1 MHREGS
7 VRRAISPL
15 DDRYY
20 PFVRELAEYFS
31 EFAYYRYRIDVEL
44 AYLEALYDT
53 PIAQWMPP
61 DKKNQVQTLRHN
73 LPETFTEEAYRQIQE
88 YEQQT
93 RHDIK
98 AMEHFLHQWFHQ
110 LRIDDLRPFIHLGL
124 TSQDV
129 NHVAQAR
136 MMRDACHHVLY
147 PALLALLQTLQEKIQ
162 SWIAIPMLARTHGQP
177 ATPTTLGKEYGVFA
191 IRLTTI
197 IQELLHLP
205 WKTKF
210 GGATGTF
217 AVWHLIDNAFPWQQ
231 WIDQFLQQ
239 WHLEREPCTTQISH
253 YDTLA
258 LRLRTLASLATILI
272 DLAQDTWLYMMLNY
286 LTLRRESSEVGSSTM
301 PHKVNPTRFETA
313 EGNLWLA
320 RSLLNTLADKLPVSR
335 LQRDLSDSTLIRN
348 LGVALAHLL
357 VAIRLI
363 TEGMQRL
370 QSQTQAIQTDLDR
383 HWEALAEALQI
394 GVRLSGYTEGYEI
407 LRQHTQGLQLTPSTY
422 HQLLR
427 QLPLNPQWKTK
438 LARLTPGQY
447 TGLARQEAQL
457 AIQATEQG
465 IQMLKQVVEKEEK
478 KG

>member
-1 MHREGS
+1 MHTEDN
-7 VRRAISPL
+7 VRQVISPL

-20 PFVRELAEYFS
+20 PFIHELTHYFS

-61 DKKNQVQTLRHN
+61 DKKKQIRTLRLN
-73 LPETFTEEAYRQIQE
+73 LSETFTEEAYHQIQE

-98 AMEHFLHQWFHQ
+98 AMERFLHQWFHH
-110 LRIDDLRPFIHLGL
+110 LHLDDLRPFIHLGL

-136 MMRDACHHVLY
+136 MMRDACHQVLY
-147 PALLALLQTLQEKIQ
+147 PALLTLLQTLQEKIQ
-162 SWIAIPMLARTHGQP
+162 QWAKIPMLARTHGQP

-191 IRLTTI
+191 VRLTTTI
-197 IQELLHLP
+197 SHLIHLP

-217 AVWHLIDNAFPWQQ
+217 AVWHLIDDSFPWQQ

-239 WHLEREPCTTQISH
+239 WKLEREPCTTQISH

-258 LRLRTLASLATILI
+258 LRLRTFATLATILI

-286 LTLRRESSEVGSSTM
+286 LTLHRTSSEVGSSTM

-357 VAIRLI
+357 IAIRLL
-363 TEGMQRL
+363 TDGLQRL
-370 QSQTQAIQTDLDR
+370 TIQSDAIQTDLNQ
-383 HWEALAEALQI
+383 HWEVLTEALQI
-394 GVRLSGYTEGYEI
+394 ALRLSGYAEGYEI
-407 LRQHTQGLQLTPSTY
+407 LRQYTQGLQLTPTTY
-422 HQLLR
+422 QQLLQ

-438 LARLTPGQY
+438 LARLTPDQY
-447 TGLARQEAQL
+447 TGLAEQEAQV

-465 IQMLKQVVEKEEK
+465 IQMLREAVEV
-478 KG
+478 